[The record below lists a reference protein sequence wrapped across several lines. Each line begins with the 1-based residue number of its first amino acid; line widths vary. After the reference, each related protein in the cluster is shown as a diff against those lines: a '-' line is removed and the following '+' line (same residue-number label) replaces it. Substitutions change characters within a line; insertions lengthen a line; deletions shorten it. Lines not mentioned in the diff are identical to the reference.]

1 MLVAIRWGLEEFLTR
16 NNGIHKD
23 DRGTNKSYCYN
34 NYDLCRVLWVSSQK
48 GGVLVFL
55 H

>member
-23 DRGTNKSYCYN
+23 DREQIKVIVTIIMTSAGSCGYRHKKAES
-34 NYDLCRVLWVSSQK
+34 
-48 GGVLVFL
+48 
-55 H
+55 